1 MVRCSNC
8 FVTLLN
14 FVTLVASIILIMLAM
29 SFNMHLNASLCQK
42 EIQKPLMILGVTL
55 LVLSLM
61 GIVGAACHVSFLL
74 WIYLFLLFLVILGMM
89 IYSVFSIVVALNH
102 LDDKPADKDDW
113 EDKFQEYSQWM
124 KNHLP
129 DERHWDKIKSC
140 MIDVKFCKLLPEDR
154 TEEFYKTKL
163 DPIQSGCCKPPTYC
177 NFQFR
182 NATSWIVPKAGPAVG
197 DADCKAWSNEQKE
210 MCYNCNSCKKSF
222 FSNLKKYY
230 KHSSLISF
238 CIFVILSIVYSIG
251 CCALTNNS
259 YRERAYVYHGYRPYG
274 PGPYGYP

>member
-8 FVTLLN
+8 FLTLLN
-14 FVTLVASIILIMLAM
+14 FVTLVASIILIMMAM
-29 SFNMHLNASLCQK
+29 SFNMHSNESLCQK
-42 EIQKPLMILGVTL
+42 ELQKPLMILGVTL

-74 WIYLFLLFLVILGMM
+74 WIYLFLLFLVIIGMM
-89 IYSVFSIVVALNH
+89 IYSIFSIVYTLNH
-102 LDDKPADKDDW
+102 LDDKKPEKGDW
-113 EDKFQEYSQWM
+113 EDKLQEYSQWM
-124 KNHLP
+124 KNRMP
-129 DERHWDKIKSC
+129 GERHWDKIKSC
-140 MIDVKFCKLLPEDR
+140 MVDAKFCNYLPRDR
-154 TEEFYKTKL
+154 SEEFYKTKMN
-163 DPIQSGCCKPPTYC
+163 PIQSGCCKPPTYC
-177 NFQFR
+177 NFQFQ
-182 NATSWIVPKAGPAVG
+182 NATSWIVPKIGPVVG
-197 DADCKAWSNEQKE
+197 DPDCKAWSNEQKE

-222 FSNLKKYY
+222 FDNLKKYY